1 MAITRLGGATA
12 ITGTIPQGNIANAS
26 LGAVTALPAAIAT
39 GKVLQVVE
47 TRLTTVL
54 STTSSSWTATTG
66 LNASITPSSTSNKVL
81 ILLNPTL
88 SSANHG
94 HMGLSRDGGSNFIGS
109 GVSAGSRSG
118 INFYA
123 GEGNSNT
130 ARPQSCTI
138 LDSPSST
145 SAVTYQAY
153 WKVSSDTTYLNR
165 TVNDAD
171 AAYGSRGVSSI
182 TLMEI
187 AG

>member
-1 MAITRLGGATA
+1 MAIIKPNNNTISA
-12 ITGTIPQGNIANAS
+12 I
-26 LGAVTALPAAIAT
+26 TALPSAIAT

-54 STTSSSWTATTG
+54 STTSTSWVATTG

-81 ILLNPTL
+81 ILLNATL
-88 SSANHG
+88 SSPNHG
-94 HMGLSRDGGSNFIGS
+94 HMRLSKDGGSSFIGGGAS
-109 GVSAGSRSG
+109 SGSRSG
-118 INFYA
+118 VIFYA
-123 GEGNSNT
+123 GEGNENT

-145 SAVTYQAY
+145 SALTYQAY
-153 WKVSSDTTYLNR
+153 WRVNSSTTYLNR
-165 TVNDAD
+165 TGNDTD

-182 TLMEI
+182 TLLEV

>member
-1 MAITRLGGATA
+1 MALTKINNNTL
-12 ITGTIPQGNIANAS
+12 S
-26 LGAVTALPAAIAT
+26 AVTTLPAAIAT

-54 STTSSSWTATTG
+54 STTSSSWAATTG

-123 GEGNSNT
+123 GIQTQCGGYVNPLHNEEKAVYHEIGKGL
-130 ARPQSCTI
+130 PV
-138 LDSPSST
+138 LST
-145 SAVTYQAY
+145 R
-153 WKVSSDTTYLNR
+153 NP
-165 TVNDAD
+165 
-171 AAYGSRGVSSI
+171 
-182 TLMEI
+182 
-187 AG
+187 

>member
-1 MAITRLGGATA
+1 MAIIKPNNNTISA
-12 ITGTIPQGNIANAS
+12 I
-26 LGAVTALPAAIAT
+26 TALPAAIPT

-54 STTSSSWTATTG
+54 STTSTSWVATTG

-81 ILLNPTL
+81 ILLNATL

-94 HMGLSRDGGSNFIGS
+94 HMRLSRDGGSNFIGG
-109 GVSAGSRSG
+109 GVSSGSRSG
-118 INFYA
+118 VIFYA
-123 GEGNSNT
+123 NSNGNSS
-130 ARPQSCTI
+130 RPQSCEI

-145 SAVTYQAY
+145 SALTYQAY
-153 WKVSSDTTYLNR
+153 WRVNSETTHLNR
-165 TVNDAD
+165 TPNDTD

-182 TLMEI
+182 TLLEV

>member
-1 MAITRLGGATA
+1 MSIIKPNNNTISAI
-12 ITGTIPQGNIANAS
+12 
-26 LGAVTALPAAIAT
+26 TALPAAIPT

-54 STTSSSWTATTG
+54 STTSTSWVATTG

-81 ILLNPTL
+81 ILLNATL
-88 SSANHG
+88 NSGNHG
-94 HMGLSRDGGSNFIGS
+94 HMRLSRDGGSNFIGS

-118 INFYA
+118 VNFYA
-123 GEGNSNT
+123 NEDGNS
-130 ARPQSCTI
+130 ARPQSCAI

-145 SAVTYQAY
+145 SALTYQAY
-153 WKVSSDTTYLNR
+153 WRVNSSTTYLNR
-165 TVNDAD
+165 TGNDTD

-182 TLMEI
+182 TLLEV